1 MHIKDVTYKSSH
13 VTRVNTSRHTCM
25 RVAHLQAVQELV
37 GAVFDDAEVR
47 HHVAFRDTSAAHHA
61 RRQRALVAPDLVE
74 Y

>member
-1 MHIKDVTYKSSH
+1 
-13 VTRVNTSRHTCM
+13 M

-37 GAVFDDAEVR
+37 GAVFDDAQVG
-47 HHVAFRDTSAAHHA
+47 HHVAFRDSSAAHHA